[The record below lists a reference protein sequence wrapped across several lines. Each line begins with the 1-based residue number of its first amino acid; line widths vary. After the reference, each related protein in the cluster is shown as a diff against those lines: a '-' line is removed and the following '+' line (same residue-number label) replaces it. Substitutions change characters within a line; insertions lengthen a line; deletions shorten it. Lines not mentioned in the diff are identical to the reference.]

1 MASNYCN
8 FESAAA
14 KAAAGKDILLC
25 IFDATGE
32 KLLAI
37 SGQQGLTVTRTAEA
51 LEVTSKDAAGGWKS
65 KIAGTKE
72 WSIENSGIYTLD
84 DKSHGILSTAFENG
98 DPVCL
103 KVINKKTQKGMFG
116 GLAVITEYPIEAPY
130 DGTATYSMS
139 FAGVGSLVDL
149 TQDPET
155 PDVMPEGMRTET
167 GE

>member
-72 WSIENSGIYTLD
+72 WSIENSGIYT
-84 DKSHGILSTAFENG
+84 
-98 DPVCL
+98 CL
-103 KVINKKTQKGMFG
+103 LYTSVGRFLVHVYHRRHDIFFP
-116 GLAVITEYPIEAPY
+116 YP
-130 DGTATYSMS
+130 
-139 FAGVGSLVDL
+139 
-149 TQDPET
+149 
-155 PDVMPEGMRTET
+155 PD
-167 GE
+167 